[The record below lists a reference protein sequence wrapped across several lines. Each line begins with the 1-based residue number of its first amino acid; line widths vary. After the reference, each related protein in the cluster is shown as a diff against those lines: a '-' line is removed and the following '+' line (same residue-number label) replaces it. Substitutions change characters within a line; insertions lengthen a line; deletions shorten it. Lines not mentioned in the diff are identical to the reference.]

1 MVYYLFSPVR
11 LWCTMYNLE
20 VLDMKDENY
29 KLYDM
34 FLTCSYW
41 DLMKLFKE
49 SKTKEEQDFYIMLS
63 NIVLQREQS
72 KVIGK

>member
-1 MVYYLFSPVR
+1 
-11 LWCTMYNLE
+11 
-20 VLDMKDENY
+20 MKDENY